1 MIAGPPFLL
10 EFGEQKLKHES
21 MNATNAQ
28 NPNKCPTRLFFFPF
42 FLEISSRG
50 DSSVASALFSFALI
64 IVYI

>member
-42 FLEISSRG
+42 FSKYPREET
-50 DSSVASALFSFALI
+50 SVASALFSFALI